1 MTAHAHAT
9 IAGHL
14 GRDPETRAA
23 GGGTVTTLSVAVT
36 RRAPGAD
43 RSKDV
48 TTWWKVSVWSKS
60 GEAAAK
66 FLRKGDPVICDGW
79 PEIEEWTDQDGAKR
93 QTLRLRNASWS
104 FVGSKGGDRAEAAP
118 PPPTAPAN
126 VEHREDRPA
135 PTRAPAT
142 PDDEPPF

>member
-14 GRDPETRAA
+14 GRDPETRPA
-23 GGGTVTTLSVAVT
+23 GAGTVTTLSVAVT

-43 RSKDV
+43 RAKDV

-66 FLRKGDPVICDGW
+66 FLHKGDPVICDGW
-79 PEIEEWTDQDGAKR
+79 PEVEEWQDDQQAKR

-104 FVGSKGGDRAEAAP
+104 FVGSKGDRAEPAPAAAP
-118 PPPTAPAN
+118 ASTPPA
-126 VEHREDRPA
+126 
-135 PTRAPAT
+135 TRAPA
-142 PDDEPPF
+142 DEEPPF

>member
-23 GGGTVTTLSVAVT
+23 GTGTVTTLSVAVT

-43 RSKDV
+43 RAKDV

-66 FLRKGDPVICDGW
+66 FLHKGDPVICDGW
-79 PEIEEWTDQDGAKR
+79 PELEEWTDDTGAKR

-104 FVGSKGGDRAEAAP
+104 FVGAKSDRAAPADPGAAP
-118 PPPTAPAN
+118 APA
-126 VEHREDRPA
+126 A
-135 PTRAPAT
+135 TAPAT
-142 PDDEPPF
+142 PAPADEEPPF

>member
-1 MTAHAHAT
+1 MTSHAHAT

-23 GGGTVTTLSVAVT
+23 GTGTVTTLSVAVT
-36 RRAPGAD
+36 RRATGTD

-48 TTWWKVSVWSKS
+48 TTWWKVSVWAKS

-66 FLRKGDPVICDGW
+66 FLHKGDAVICDGW
-79 PEIEEWTDQDGAKR
+79 PEVEEWTDNDNVKR

-104 FVGSKGGDRAEAAP
+104 FVGAKSDRAAAP
-118 PPPTAPAN
+118 TDPGAAPAPAAA
-126 VEHREDRPA
+126 RPA
-135 PTRAPAT
+135 TTAT
-142 PDDEPPF
+142 ADDEPPF